1 MALVPLSRKGARGSS
16 RPDTSAYLPTTR
28 EDMDARGWDQLD
40 VLIVNGD
47 AYVDHPAFGG
57 ALIGRFLEGRGY
69 RVGMVA
75 QPRWDDVSDVARMG
89 APRL

>member
-47 AYVDHPAFGG
+47 AYV
-57 ALIGRFLEGRGY
+57 
-69 RVGMVA
+69 
-75 QPRWDDVSDVARMG
+75 
-89 APRL
+89 